1 MKILLVGVFTY
12 GSTDV
17 WKKLAL
23 ERLGHRVVCC
33 SYRER
38 PVEEHFATGEPFDL
52 VFVSKGVPLTAAQF
66 AHLATLGQ
74 RRLLWWPDPFENWN
88 EHLTAALRTG
98 DWRVSA
104 TSEVV
109 RRKIRDAVFADGA
122 VLPRGYELHN
132 VRILEGCDCE
142 GPRPEWRPANIEPSL
157 LHFGSLTPRRVEVI
171 EAVRAAGVPVRVLEQ
186 PVFGSALQRLVLSH
200 AAVLGINTSP
210 DLYSNRVQTV
220 LAMGGVILQE
230 MASEPQFDAD
240 TLPGMML
247 TPGPVGF
254 FDTKEGLLVFA
265 RRRVEHPESF
275 RDAEVAPRVF
285 ERFRWERVME
295 RALAFATGA
304 Y

>member
-66 AHLATLGQ
+66 AHLATLGKH
-74 RRLLWWPDPFENWN
+74 RLLWWPDPFENWN

-122 VLPRGYELHN
+122 VLPRGYALHN

-142 GPRPEWRPANIEPSL
+142 GPRPEWRPANVERSL

-171 EAVRAAGVPVRVLEQ
+171 EAVRAASVPVRVLEQ

-220 LAMGGVILQE
+220 LAMGGLLLQE
-230 MASEPQFDAD
+230 DAPGLRED
-240 TLPGMML
+240 LPIMTLRGISAAWRTTEFLVSLARDAVLVADGWQRPG
-247 TPGPVGF
+247 G
-254 FDTKEGLLVFA
+254 DAAEVFA
-265 RRRVEHPESF
+265 TY
-275 RDAEVAPRVF
+275 
-285 ERFRWERVME
+285 RWERVME

-304 Y
+304 D